1 MEDNVYQVLEKLEPI
16 IQQKN
21 YRYFRLLDENENV
34 IVPTKKTATKDN
46 TLYFKHWNFIKY
58 KIVNEL
64 PIGNYTVQC
73 FYDTSMKAFTNYDIC
88 KAHTGQRK
96 MEVQQAEK
104 LSDYTTM
111 GGNIDI
117 EEYKKL
123 LIQNA
128 QLLAENTILTIETKA
143 YKAKIEELQNSL
155 DEAGPVKESGLGD
168 NIQNGMNAIAPL
180 IPAFEKWLSQR
191 DRALDIQEKKL
202 SGQKRLY
209 SVKKIQRPQPQQQR
223 EQQPQQEQREPT
235 YEEIVSYFSA
245 LLEQDED
252 RANAEL
258 DEVQKTNQEFY
269 NKLVVDLD
277 LEEVNGQDNE

>member
-1 MEDNVYQVLEKLEPI
+1 MTDNVHEVLDRLEPI

-21 YRYFRLLDENENV
+21 YRYFKLVDENETV

-46 TLYFKHWNFIKY
+46 VLYFKHWNFIKY
-58 KIVNEL
+58 KLLNEL
-64 PIGNYTVQC
+64 PVGNYIIQC
-73 FYDTSMKAFTNYDIC
+73 FYDTSMKSFTNYNIC
-88 KAHTGQRK
+88 KAHMGVRK
-96 MEVQQAEK
+96 MEVQQTEK

-128 QLLAENTILTIETKA
+128 QLLAENTILGIENKA
-143 YKAKIEELQNSL
+143 YKSKIEELQSQV
-155 DEAGPVKESGLGD
+155 DEAEPVKENSLGD
-168 NIQNGMNAIAPL
+168 NIQNGMSAIAPL

-209 SVKKIQRPQPQQQR
+209 PISKIKRTQPQQQQPKT
-223 EQQPQQEQREPT
+223 QQQQAEPT

-269 NKLVVDLD
+269 NRLVIDLD
-277 LEEVNGQDNE
+277 LEEVNENDNE

>member
-1 MEDNVYQVLEKLEPI
+1 MTDNVHEVLDRLEPI

-46 TLYFKHWNFIKY
+46 TLYFKHWQFIKY
-58 KIVNEL
+58 KVIHEL
-64 PIGNYTVQC
+64 PIGNYTIQC
-73 FYDTSMKAFTNYDIC
+73 FYDTSMKAFTNYEIC

-96 MEVQQAEK
+96 MEVQQTEK

-128 QLLAENTILTIETKA
+128 QLLAQNTILDITCKS
-143 YKAKIEELQNSL
+143 YKSKIEELQNQI
-155 DEAGPVKESGLGD
+155 DEAEPIKEKGLGD

-191 DRALDIQEKKL
+191 DRAMDIQEKKL
-202 SGQKRLY
+202 SGQKKLY
-209 SVKKIQRPQPQQQR
+209 PVKKISRTQPQQQ
-223 EQQPQQEQREPT
+223 PQAQAQQREPT
-235 YEEIVSYFSA
+235 YEEIVNYFSA

-258 DEVQKTNQEFY
+258 DEVQKTNQDYY
-269 NKLVVDLD
+269 NKLVIDLD
-277 LEEVNGQDNE
+277 LEEVNEQENE

>member
-1 MEDNVYQVLEKLEPI
+1 MTDNVHEVLDRLEPI

-46 TLYFKHWNFIKY
+46 TLYFKHWQFIKY
-58 KIVNEL
+58 KVIHEL
-64 PIGNYTVQC
+64 PIGNYTIQC
-73 FYDTSMKAFTNYDIC
+73 FYDTSMKAFTNYEIC

-96 MEVQQAEK
+96 MEVQQTEK

-128 QLLAENTILTIETKA
+128 QLLAQNTILDITSKS
-143 YKAKIEELQNSL
+143 YKSKIEELQNQI
-155 DEAGPVKESGLGD
+155 DEAEPIKEKGLGD

-191 DRALDIQEKKL
+191 DRAMDIQEKKL
-202 SGQKRLY
+202 SGQKKLY
-209 SVKKIQRPQPQQQR
+209 PVKKISRTQPQQQ
-223 EQQPQQEQREPT
+223 PQAQAQQREPT
-235 YEEIVSYFSA
+235 YEEIVNYFSA

-258 DEVQKTNQEFY
+258 DEVQKTNQDYY
-269 NKLVVDLD
+269 NKLVIDLD
-277 LEEVNGQDNE
+277 LEEVNEQENE